1 MEHKELLLIDHQMHN
16 FAIEAEICNFI
27 EIELELEPKKINLKT
42 WRAKSNSCRNSANKT
57 FCESFGHPVSM

>member
-1 MEHKELLLIDHQMHN
+1 MHN

-57 FCESFGHPVSM
+57 LCESFGHPVSM